1 MLPKTSTFSDVSE
14 GLLKAVKLS
23 QGGSGRIRIFDI
35 SSNGRQQREY
45 TSSEM
50 IGNLTDPAELYAE
63 EVPQEELDA
72 QANEKSKIVNL
83 FHYHKDPS
91 RTHGVPCK
99 FVLIE
104 VGHTNDLRG
113 FELIKQGEEF
123 SETKKRIQERLG
135 IADKEFA
142 RFRFSLVASQIY
154 KQPSVVE
161 EGESFGIA
169 GGTSLKQSL
178 QMTDCT
184 NTNGHKTMR
193 WVWTTR
199 TSVQTRSMRRGV
211 LSCDKRRAQ
220 SGRVVQGS
228 DGDPEWV

>member
-1 MLPKTSTFSDVSE
+1 LPKTSTFSDVSE

-23 QGGSGRIRIFDI
+23 EGGSGRIRIFDI

-63 EVPQEELDA
+63 EVPQEEIDA

-99 FVLIE
+99 FVLVE
-104 VGHTNDLRG
+104 
-113 FELIKQGEEF
+113 GEEF
-123 SETKKRIQERLG
+123 SETKKRIQQRLG
-135 IADKEFA
+135 VPDKEFA
-142 RFRFSLVASQIY
+142 RFRFSLVTSHIY

-161 EGESFGIA
+161 EGESCGSERRTEA
-169 GGTSLKQSL
+169 DSL
-178 QMTDCT
+178 C
-184 NTNGHKTMR
+184 R
-193 WVWTTR
+193 
-199 TSVQTRSMRRGV
+199 
-211 LSCDKRRAQ
+211 
-220 SGRVVQGS
+220 
-228 DGDPEWV
+228 